1 MLNKKREIEKL
12 ENSLIIKKRKDLNLN
27 QENSSE
33 NLIIHNEKN
42 IEEKTENNI
51 DIKNN
56 ENNIKIDENKEIKN
70 LDYMI
75 CQICGFKI
83 PKKEENDHY
92 ICHELQGDL
101 EDKIILNK
109 NDNNFNLSIEV
120 NDNLNKDDILLIQQS
135 KIPITYKLINQEKL
149 PQNNKNCVI
158 CFCEFKNKD
167 DLMILPCMH
176 FFHENCINKWLLK
189 EKKCP
194 FCKTIFGKKN
204 EENDESNQN
213 INDNSIHNV
222 FIENDSQS
230 NNEDEEENED
240 EEDNEEE
247 NENEDKDKEENEDEN
262 K

>member
-75 CQICGFKI
+75 CQICGFEI

-109 NDNNFNLSIEV
+109 NDNNFNLSIKV
-120 NDNLNKDDILLIQQS
+120 NNNLNKDDILLIQQS

-149 PQNNKNCVI
+149 PQKNKNCII
-158 CFCEFKNKD
+158 CFCEFKNED
-167 DLMILPCMH
+167 ELMILPCMH
-176 FFHENCINKWLLK
+176 FFHENCINKWILK
-189 EKKCP
+189 EKNCP

-213 INDNSIHNV
+213 DNSIHND

-240 EEDNEEE
+240 E
-247 NENEDKDKEENEDEN
+247 N